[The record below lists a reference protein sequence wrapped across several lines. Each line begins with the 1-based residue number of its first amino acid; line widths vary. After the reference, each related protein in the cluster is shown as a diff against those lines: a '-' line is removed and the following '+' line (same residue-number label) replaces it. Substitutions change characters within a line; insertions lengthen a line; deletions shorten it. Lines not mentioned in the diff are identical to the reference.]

1 MDTSRL
7 ASHCIDLLRS
17 HNRVSL
23 GNMGSFMA
31 EDTPATLT
39 HDSHV
44 LNPPGRRICFREN
57 ETWNDGLLEDAYGSK
72 EELEDLISDVSRKLA
87 REKSVTLDGFGKLRR
102 TREGDIFFVMDKNV
116 SVNPNG
122 FGLVP
127 LSLSPLPSPSK
138 VKCELA
144 LPTEPVAK
152 KIRPGKLP
160 LCGKERHS
168 NWFRNK
174 NLPAGPWLFLSFTGF
189 GTCGHPGVYFRD
201 ALRRYSK
208 PFCTPSG
215 TLVAVKKPSLK
226 HTLNTPAPW
235 PITPE
240 NPSVRVCHA
249 CQAQDYRSFD
259 QACWIPNWTA
269 PIVITLTKR
278 NSSGTGSKNGNICSG
293 NFYLPVY

>member
-144 LPTEPVAK
+144 LPTEPVA
-152 KIRPGKLP
+152 
-160 LCGKERHS
+160 EED
-168 NWFRNK
+168 
-174 NLPAGPWLFLSFTGF
+174 PAGQIASPVGRNATATGSETKKSSRWPLVVLIILLVLVLVF
-189 GTCGHPGVYFRD
+189 ILVFIFRD
-201 ALRRYSK
+201 ALRPILETILYS
-208 PFCTPSG
+208 PQER
-215 TLVAVKKPSLK
+215 LL
-226 HTLNTPAPW
+226 L
-235 PITPE
+235 
-240 NPSVRVCHA
+240 
-249 CQAQDYRSFD
+249 
-259 QACWIPNWTA
+259 
-269 PIVITLTKR
+269 
-278 NSSGTGSKNGNICSG
+278 
-293 NFYLPVY
+293 